1 MGILGRGGTPP
12 RNAGGLER
20 LSALDSGTEVFARRL
35 RGIREASGRS
45 YGALAHRVGVSASTL
60 HRYCSGHIVPLEF
73 TPVERLARL
82 CGCQGEDLVELHRL
96 WVLADGERRRRQAA
110 GGVQARSAARS
121 PEALSKLT
129 RGGTVPG
136 DAVRALEV
144 SESVPGITDAA
155 KYTGTAALEAS
166 PEVTVVLEE
175 KQAGEPGPEAAGST
189 GFPEVP
195 RRRVVR
201 ATRARRSRPRRT
213 GGSAPAAHL
222 ATGLV
227 AVVTVLTLLIAFLV
241 LLAFEHSPSSSED
254 WNGRQRATGPR
265 YAGTAVP
272 SLRASDT
279 TADPSALPAPTPW
292 SLSPGVTASR
302 PPAGPTASM
311 GPGRTGSRPAPRK
324 SAGASEPRDRA
335 LPFTWGVNQHIW
347 ASGCSHSYI
356 VDRPPTAVPP
366 PPSVSDAEPW
376 ARSLGAV
383 HGGDTLVRLTVQGSG
398 EQAVVLQGLRVRVAA
413 QRPPQRRNVY
423 GMSLGCGGTMTPRLF
438 DVDLDAARPTA
449 VSVPGN
455 DSGVG
460 IPAASFPYRVS
471 ARDPEI
477 LLITGRTVTCDCDW
491 YLELEWS
498 SADRSG
504 TVRIDDAGRP
514 FRTSSVLGGPAYLY
528 DTNTRRWVPT
538 TGADPAPHPG
548 NDPTTGTPGDPEDP
562 MDSPAPGAR
571 AE

>member
-1 MGILGRGGTPP
+1 M
-12 RNAGGLER
+12 
-20 LSALDSGTEVFARRL
+20 SALESGTEVFARRL
-35 RGIREASGRS
+35 RVIREASGRS

-60 HRYCSGHIVPLEF
+60 HRYCSGHIVPLDF
-73 TPVERLARL
+73 APVARLAQL
-82 CGCQGEDLVELHRL
+82 CGCRGEDLVELHRL

-110 GGVQARSAARS
+110 GGVQARSAAGM
-121 PEALSKLT
+121 PEALSRLAQD
-129 RGGTVPG
+129 GTVQEDG
-136 DAVRALEV
+136 DRAPEVNAAVT
-144 SESVPGITDAA
+144 GFTGAA
-155 KYTGTAALEAS
+155 KCTGSAALEAS
-166 PEVTVVLEE
+166 PEVTVALEK
-175 KQAGEPGPEAAGST
+175 KQAGGPQPEATGST
-189 GFPEVP
+189 RAPEVP
-195 RRRVVR
+195 RRRAAR
-201 ATRARRSRPRRT
+201 ATLAT
-213 GGSAPAAHL
+213 HATH

-227 AVVTVLTLLIAFLV
+227 AVAAVFTLLVTLLV
-241 LLAFEHSPSSSED
+241 LLAFERSPSSSED
-254 WNGRQRATGPR
+254 RNDRQRASGPR
-265 YAGTAVP
+265 YAGTDLP
-272 SLRASDT
+272 SVRASGT
-279 TADPSALPAPTPW
+279 TAASSALPSPPSW
-292 SLSPGVTASR
+292 SISPGVTASR
-302 PPAGPTASM
+302 PPVGPTASM
-311 GPGRTGSRPAPRK
+311 GPGHTGSRPAPRE
-324 SAGASEPRDRA
+324 SARASEPRNRA
-335 LPFTWGVNQHIW
+335 LPFSWGVNQHIW

-383 HGGDTLVRLTVQGSG
+383 HGGDTLVRLTIQGLG

-423 GMSLGCGGTMTPRLF
+423 GMSLGCGGTMTPRMF

-449 VSVPGN
+449 LSVPGN
-455 DSGVG
+455 DSGVE

-477 LLITGRTVTCDCDW
+477 LLITARTVTCDCDW

-528 DTNTRRWVPT
+528 DTNDRRWVPT
-538 TGADPAPHPG
+538 TGADPTPHPG
-548 NDPTTGTPGDPEDP
+548 NDPTTGTPEEPEGPTDGP
-562 MDSPAPGAR
+562 TPGAR